1 MKIKSSNAKIQT
13 HNFRIWQIWVCEILI
28 DWIYWIQKDSFIF
41 DLWRNLFKEHDDETK
56 IENEIEYVSLRK
68 TRCLW
73 LCNVCFFS
81 LSSLSLWNMTYKF
94 FMNKHD
100 LINESRDELQSESL
114 ERVLAD
120 ESWDERIENE
130 KVDESQEE
138 IQANDLDEKTETF

>member
-1 MKIKSSNAKIQT
+1 
-13 HNFRIWQIWVCEILI
+13 
-28 DWIYWIQKDSFIF
+28 
-41 DLWRNLFKEHDDETK
+41 
-56 IENEIEYVSLRK
+56 
-68 TRCLW
+68 
-73 LCNVCFFS
+73 
-81 LSSLSLWNMTYKF
+81 
-94 FMNKHD
+94 MNKHD